1 MIEDGTR
8 LETIHRYCSGKER
21 ELSQSD
27 PLHFALCSYG
37 GVDNSRNL
45 GDYITEI
52 ERDDDEG
59 IPGGST
65 TILVLSSVGK
75 SPSRAN
81 CRTMCV
87 CVSRIVEADL
97 HFIWTFFLTDKQCPI
112 SLAPGWTDVCLM
124 LCM

>member
-1 MIEDGTR
+1 MRMGLGSRQFTVIAA
-8 LETIHRYCSGKER
+8 GKR
-21 ELSQSD
+21 ESSVSQSD

-87 CVSRIVEADL
+87 CVQN
-97 HFIWTFFLTDKQCPI
+97 F
-112 SLAPGWTDVCLM
+112 
-124 LCM
+124 

>member
-1 MIEDGTR
+1 M
-8 LETIHRYCSGKER
+8 
-21 ELSQSD
+21 
-27 PLHFALCSYG
+27 ALCSYG

-75 SPSRAN
+75 SISR
-81 CRTMCV
+81 R
-87 CVSRIVEADL
+87 
-97 HFIWTFFLTDKQCPI
+97 F
-112 SLAPGWTDVCLM
+112 G
-124 LCM
+124 

>member
-1 MIEDGTR
+1 M
-8 LETIHRYCSGKER
+8 
-21 ELSQSD
+21 
-27 PLHFALCSYG
+27 HFALCSYG

-75 SPSRAN
+75 SPSRSN
-81 CRTMCV
+81 CRIRCA
-87 CVSRIVEADL
+87 SRMFEAGSNESDQHL
-97 HFIWTFFLTDKQCPI
+97 DFL
-112 SLAPGWTDVCLM
+112 SY
-124 LCM
+124 